1 MTLMSPLL
9 LLPYYI
15 HWHYSQGLTDLVGL
29 IKNAIWFFWHFFSV
43 PDLFKTLF
51 QPWQRLHEETKPG
64 SGMGDLMTVW
74 LINVLMIMAGALIRL
89 TFIAFAF
96 IFIGVSLVMGAA
108 AFIIWF
114 ALPLAII
121 IFFIIGVLFV
131 LKSL

>member
-1 MTLMSPLL
+1 
-9 LLPYYI
+9 
-15 HWHYSQGLTDLVGL
+15 
-29 IKNAIWFFWHFFSV
+29 
-43 PDLFKTLF
+43 
-51 QPWQRLHEETKPG
+51 
-64 SGMGDLMTVW
+64 
-74 LINVLMIMAGALIRL
+74 LMIMAGALIRL